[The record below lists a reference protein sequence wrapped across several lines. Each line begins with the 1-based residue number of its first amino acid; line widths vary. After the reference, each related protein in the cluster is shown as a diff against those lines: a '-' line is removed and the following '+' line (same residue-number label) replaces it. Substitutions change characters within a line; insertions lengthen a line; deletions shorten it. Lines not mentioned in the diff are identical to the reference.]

1 MFKHTENIWMDGQIV
16 PWEKATVH
24 VMTHSLHYGSAMF
37 EGIRCYK
44 TEYGP
49 MIFRLDAHMK
59 RLFRSAKIYEME
71 IPFTSEEIVA
81 GIKTLIRA
89 NRIEECYIRPITYY
103 GSDEVGIN
111 PKGNAVHVAIAM
123 WPWLP
128 YLGEDGLRKG
138 VRCKI
143 SSWARIDQRS
153 LPTMAKAAANYAN
166 SILAKTEAQK
176 LGYDEALL
184 LNTNGFITEGTGE
197 NLFSVRDGILVTP
210 PLSAGILPG
219 ITRESIIQ
227 LGRDMGYTVN
237 ERNISRGELLVSDE
251 VFLTGTA
258 AEVTPVREIDN
269 DVIGSG
275 KRGPITEKIQTKFY
289 DIFRGKD
296 PEYMK
301 WLEPLESRELTV
313 SRTIQGR
320 TP

>member
-1 MFKHTENIWMDGQIV
+1 MIKRTEKIWMDGEII
-16 PWEKATVH
+16 PWDKATVH
-24 VMTHSLHYGSAMF
+24 IMTHSLHYGSAMF

-44 TEYGP
+44 TDRGT

-71 IPFTSEEIVA
+71 IPFSAEEIA
-81 GIKTLIRA
+81 MSIKSLIMA
-89 NRIEECYIRPITYY
+89 NRVEECYIRPIVFY
-103 GSDEVGIN
+103 GWDEVGIN
-111 PKGNAVHVAIAM
+111 PKGNKVHVAIAM

-176 LGYDEALL
+176 LGYDEAIL
-184 LNTNGFITEGTGE
+184 LNTNGFVTEGTGE
-197 NLFSVRDGILVTP
+197 NLFTVRDGIIVTP

-219 ITRESIIQ
+219 ITRDSIIQ
-227 LGRDMGYTVN
+227 LGRDMGYVVK

-251 VFLTGTA
+251 IFLTGTA

-269 DVIGSG
+269 DVIGTGS
-275 KRGPITEKIQTKFY
+275 RGPVTERIQVKFFE
-289 DIFRGKD
+289 IFRGKD
-296 PEYMK
+296 PKYFK
-301 WLEPLESRELTV
+301 WLEPLGERAV
-313 SRTIQGR
+313 TISPR
-320 TP
+320 PRRD

>member
-1 MFKHTENIWMDGQIV
+1 LVIKRTDKIWMDGEII
-16 PWEKATVH
+16 PWDKATVH
-24 VMTHSLHYGSAMF
+24 IMTHSLHYGSAMF

-44 TEYGP
+44 TERGSAV
-49 MIFRLDAHMK
+49 FRLDAHMK

-71 IPFTSEEIVA
+71 IPFSSEEIVK
-81 GIKTLIRA
+81 GIKSLIIA
-89 NRIEECYIRPITYY
+89 NRIEECYIRPIAFY
-103 GSDEVGIN
+103 GWDEVGIN
-111 PKGNAVHVAIAM
+111 PKGNKVHLAIAM

-128 YLGEDGLRKG
+128 YLGEDGLRRG

-176 LGYDEALL
+176 LGYDEAIL
-184 LNTNGFITEGTGE
+184 LNTNGFVTEGTGE
-197 NLFSVRDGILVTP
+197 NLFTVRDGIIVTP

-219 ITRESIIQ
+219 ITRDSIIQ
-227 LGRDMGYTVN
+227 LGRDLGYVVK

-269 DVIGSG
+269 DEIGCG
-275 KRGPITEKIQTKFY
+275 TMGPVTERIQTKFFE
-289 DIFRGKD
+289 IFRGKE
-296 PEYMK
+296 PKYFK
-301 WLEPLESRELTV
+301 WLEPIGERAVPLTPRSR
-313 SRTIQGR
+313 RD
-320 TP
+320 

>member
-1 MFKHTENIWMDGQIV
+1 MDGDIV
-16 PWEKATVH
+16 PWEKATIH

-44 TEYGP
+44 TDRGT

-71 IPFTSEEIVA
+71 IPFTSEEIVK
-81 GIKTLIRA
+81 GIKSLIVA
-89 NRIEECYIRPITYY
+89 NHIEECYIRPIVYY
-103 GSDEVGIN
+103 GSDEVGVN
-111 PKGNAVHVAIAM
+111 PKGNKVHVSVAM

-143 SSWARIDQRS
+143 SSWSRIDQRS

-166 SILAKTEAQK
+166 SILARTEAQK
-176 LGYDEALL
+176 LGYDEAIL
-184 LNTNGFITEGTGE
+184 LNTNGFVTEGTGE
-197 NLFSVRDGILVTP
+197 NLFTVRDGVIVTP

-219 ITRESIIQ
+219 ITRDSIIQ
-227 LGRDMGYTVN
+227 LGRDMSYVVK

-251 VFLTGTA
+251 VFLSGTA

-269 DVIGSG
+269 DLIGSG
-275 KRGPITEKIQTKFY
+275 SLGPTTEKIQTKFFE
-289 DIFRGKD
+289 IVRGKD
-296 PEYMK
+296 PKYFK
-301 WLEPLESRELTV
+301 WLEPLK
-313 SRTIQGR
+313 
-320 TP
+320 

>member
-1 MFKHTENIWMDGQIV
+1 MDGDIV

-44 TEYGP
+44 TDRGT

-71 IPFTSEEIVA
+71 IPFTSEEIVK
-81 GIKTLIRA
+81 GIKSLIVA
-89 NRIEECYIRPITYY
+89 NRIDECYIRPIVYY
-103 GSDEVGIN
+103 GSDEVGVN
-111 PKGNAVHVAIAM
+111 PKGNKVHVSVAM

-128 YLGEDGLRKG
+128 YLGDDGLRKG

-143 SSWARIDQRS
+143 SSWSRIDQRS

-166 SILAKTEAQK
+166 SILARTEAQK
-176 LGYDEALL
+176 LGYDEAIL
-184 LNTNGFITEGTGE
+184 LNTNGFVTEGTGE
-197 NLFSVRDGILVTP
+197 NLFAVRDGILVTP

-219 ITRESIIQ
+219 ITRDSIIQ
-227 LGRDMGYTVN
+227 LGRDMSFVVK

-251 VFLTGTA
+251 VFLSGTA

-269 DVIGSG
+269 DMIGSG
-275 KRGPITEKIQTKFY
+275 SRGPVTEKIQTKFFE
-289 DIFRGKD
+289 IVRGKD
-296 PEYMK
+296 PRYLK
-301 WLEPLESRELTV
+301 WLEPLK
-313 SRTIQGR
+313 
-320 TP
+320 

>member
-1 MFKHTENIWMDGQIV
+1 VKKTDNIWVDGDIV
-16 PWEKATVH
+16 PWDKATVH

-44 TEYGP
+44 SNRGT

-59 RLFRSAKIYEME
+59 RLFRSAKIYEMT
-71 IPFTSEEIVA
+71 IPFASEEIIK
-81 GIKTLIRA
+81 GLKTLIVA
-89 NRIEECYIRPITYY
+89 NHIEECYIRPIVYY

-111 PKGNAVHVAIAM
+111 PKGNQVHVAIAM

-128 YLGEDGLRKG
+128 YLGEDGLRRG

-176 LGYDEALL
+176 LGYDEAIL
-184 LNTNGFITEGTGE
+184 LNTSGFVTEGTGE
-197 NLFSVRDGILVTP
+197 NLFTVRDGIIVTP

-219 ITRESIIQ
+219 ITRDSIIQ
-227 LGRDMGYTVN
+227 LGRDMGYIVK

-258 AEVTPVREIDN
+258 AEVTPIREIDN
-269 DVIGSG
+269 DIIGNGSI
-275 KRGPITEKIQTKFY
+275 GPVTQQIQSKFFE
-289 DIFRGKD
+289 ILRGKD
-296 PEYMK
+296 PKYFK
-301 WLEPLESRELTV
+301 WLEPVGEL
-313 SRTIQGR
+313 SAPKQLLD
-320 TP
+320 

>member
-1 MFKHTENIWMDGQIV
+1 MDGNII
-16 PWEKATVH
+16 PWDKATVH
-24 VMTHSLHYGSAMF
+24 IMTHSLHYGSAMF

-44 TEYGP
+44 TERGTT
-49 MIFRLDAHMK
+49 IFRLDEHLR

-71 IPFTSEEIVA
+71 IPFTSDEIAKGIKSLIVA
-81 GIKTLIRA
+81 
-89 NRIEECYIRPITYY
+89 NRVEECYIRPIVYY
-103 GSDEVGIN
+103 GADEVGVN
-111 PKGNAVHVAIAM
+111 PKGNKVHIAIAM

-166 SILAKTEAQK
+166 SILARTEAQK
-176 LGYDEALL
+176 LGYDEAIL
-184 LNTNGFITEGTGE
+184 LNTNGFVTEGTGE
-197 NLFSVRDGILVTP
+197 NLFTVRDGILVTP

-219 ITRESIIQ
+219 ITRDSIIQ
-227 LGRDMGYTVN
+227 LGRDMSYVVK

-251 VFLTGTA
+251 VFLSGTA

-275 KRGPITEKIQTKFY
+275 FRGPVTEKIQAKFF
-289 DIFRGKD
+289 DIVRGKD
-296 PEYMK
+296 PNYFK
-301 WLEPLESRELTV
+301 WLEPLK
-313 SRTIQGR
+313 
-320 TP
+320 

>member
-1 MFKHTENIWMDGQIV
+1 MDGEII
-16 PWEKATVH
+16 PWDKATVH
-24 VMTHSLHYGSAMF
+24 IMTHSLHYGSAMF

-44 TEYGP
+44 TERGSAV
-49 MIFRLDAHMK
+49 FRLDAHMK

-71 IPFTSEEIVA
+71 IPFSSEEIVK
-81 GIKTLIRA
+81 GIKSLIAA
-89 NRIEECYIRPITYY
+89 NRIEECYIRPIAFY
-103 GSDEVGIN
+103 GWDEVGIN
-111 PKGNAVHVAIAM
+111 PKGNKVHLAIAM

-128 YLGEDGLRKG
+128 YLGEDGLRRG

-176 LGYDEALL
+176 LGYDEAIL
-184 LNTNGFITEGTGE
+184 LNTNGFVTEGTGE
-197 NLFSVRDGILVTP
+197 NLFTVRDGIIVTP

-219 ITRESIIQ
+219 ITRDSIIQ
-227 LGRDMGYTVN
+227 LGRDLGYIVK

-269 DVIGSG
+269 DLIGNG
-275 KRGPITEKIQTKFY
+275 TMGPITEKIQTKFFE
-289 DIFRGKD
+289 IFRGKD
-296 PEYMK
+296 PKYIK
-301 WLEPLESRELTV
+301 WLEPVGERAVALSPRSR
-313 SRTIQGR
+313 RD
-320 TP
+320 